1 MNPFLHAHAAG
12 RGWTDCVDACVERIG
27 DPGSDLG
34 FIYLTSALAPDAP
47 RIIRALRERTGVPD
61 WVGTTGIGVIG
72 TGTEYMDEPALS
84 VMVADI
90 EPESYRVFSGKS
102 RPPHTGDRTPQGALA
117 ASFAVVHADPGAPD
131 VAGLISD
138 MSAKLESGYLVGGL
152 SSGRGDTLQVA
163 NDVLHGGLSG
173 VVLASDVM
181 LRTRHTQGCSQVGPR
196 LRVSE
201 ADGNVIARLDGRPA
215 LDAMLEAVGIAEARD
230 LRRMGHMLCVGL
242 AVAGSDTGDYL
253 VRNLVGVDPQTR
265 QIAIGDQAEA
275 GTELFFCL
283 RGGEAA
289 VRDLRRMLDELAGS
303 GAAPA
308 RGALYYACLG
318 RGEHMFGRRGAE
330 LEMLREVLGDLPV
343 TGFFCNG
350 EISHNRLYGY
360 TGVLTLFE

>member
-1 MNPFLHAHAAG
+1 MTPFLHAHAAG
-12 RGWTDCVDACVERIG
+12 RGWADCVDACVERIG
-27 DPGSDLG
+27 DPGSGLG
-34 FIYLTSALAPDAP
+34 FLYLTSALAPDAA
-47 RIIRALRERTGVPD
+47 RIVRALRERTGVPD

-72 TGTEYMDEPALS
+72 TGTEYVDEPALS
-84 VMVADI
+84 MMVADI

-102 RPPHTGDRTPQGALA
+102 RPPHTGERTPQGALA
-117 ASFAVVHADPGAPD
+117 ANFAVVHADPGEPD
-131 VAGLISD
+131 VAGLITD
-138 MSAKLESGYLVGGL
+138 MSAKLESGYMIGGL

-163 NDVLHGGLSG
+163 NDVLRGGLSG

-181 LRTRHTQGCSQVGPR
+181 LRTRHTQGCAQLGPR

-201 ADGNVIARLDGRPA
+201 AEGNVIARLDGRPA
-215 LDAMLEAVGIAEARD
+215 LDAMLEAVGIAEAGA

-242 AVAGSDTGDYL
+242 AVPGSDTGDYL
-253 VRNLVGVDPQTR
+253 VRDLVGVDPDAR
-265 QIAIGDQAEA
+265 SIAIGDYPEPGA
-275 GTELFFCL
+275 ELFFCL

-289 VRDLRRMLDELAGS
+289 ERDLRRMLEALAGN
-303 GAAPA
+303 GQTPA

-330 LEMLREVLGDLPV
+330 LGMLREALGDLPV